1 MKEENEMKRIEFTTN
16 RGTGYVEIPD
26 DVTSIKVP
34 EGICSNCNET
44 EPLTYDAGIAHHED
58 EPENSHR
65 ITIPDKAEDD
75 EDILMPN
82 IQ

>member
-1 MKEENEMKRIEFTTN
+1 MKRIEFTTN